1 MNKISPTLCPH
12 QIHLRHHDAML
23 ADMSAGAA
31 LGKALTR
38 ELGIQHVLS
47 ALPVLDAH
55 LAEASV
61 QFLGAHAKFLRQL
74 CGRDAVDGVQH

>member
-1 MNKISPTLCPH
+1 MNKIPSTLRPY
-12 QIHLRHHDAML
+12 QVHLRHHDTML

-31 LGKALTR
+31 LGESLSGEFR
-38 ELGIQHVLS
+38 IQHVLS

-61 QFLGAHAKFLRQL
+61 QLLGTHVKFLRQL